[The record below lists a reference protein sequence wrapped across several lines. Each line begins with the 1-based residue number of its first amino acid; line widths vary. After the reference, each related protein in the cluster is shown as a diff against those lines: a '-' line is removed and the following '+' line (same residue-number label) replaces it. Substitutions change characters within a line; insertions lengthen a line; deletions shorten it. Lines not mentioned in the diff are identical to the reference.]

1 MAGRVRLYFHG
12 GNGGL
17 LAELHRSQAT
27 HQEPAGSCQTGE
39 GSAESSG
46 SAEGSEAEVPV
57 CGYLPQMEHEQLRE
71 TSRHVLQ
78 LQRYLVEALL

>member
-1 MAGRVRLYFHG
+1 MAGRVRFYFHG

-17 LAELHRSQAT
+17 LAEFHRSQAT
-27 HQEPAGSCQTGE
+27 YQKPASSCQIGE

-46 SAEGSEAEVPV
+46 SAEGSEAEIPI
-57 CGYLPQMEHEQLRE
+57 CGYLPQMEHEQLRK

-78 LQRYLVEALL
+78 LQRHPVEALL